1 MRKIEIY
8 REPKVFVFGNPYIT
22 TCTKEEN
29 KTFFDNTINIDSIIY
44 KSKFDTH
51 NKLNFIYNN
60 IDNTLENLKD
70 NKILIEKITVSIALS
85 LFIASN
91 PTSCFATSF
100 MEEMTN
106 IGTNLVGVLSVGIT
120 KGLLIITALRLFN
133 EYINGAN
140 YYRIFNILKESIAL
154 ILAIVVIP
162 KLPIIVN
169 TFIK

>member
-60 IDNTLENLKD
+60 IDNTLETLKD
-70 NKILIEKITVSIALS
+70 NKILTVSIALS